1 MNVILLE
8 GNRHLGKI
16 GDTVNVKPGYAR
28 NFLIPQKKAIMAT
41 VTNVAKFEERRAEL
55 ESAAKEVIAAAQK
68 IAEKIDYATIT
79 ITAKAGDEGRLFGS
93 IGTSD
98 IVTAVAD
105 QLDTTIKRSEV
116 ALPHGAIRHAGEY
129 VVDIHLHSDVVAKV
143 NLYVVAEK

>member
-16 GDTVNVKPGYAR
+16 GDTVSVKPGYAR

-41 VTNVAKFEERRAEL
+41 VSNIAKFEERRAEL
-55 ESAAKEVIAAAQK
+55 ERAAHEVIAAAQK
-68 IAEKIDYATIT
+68 IADTINDKTIT

-98 IVTAVAD
+98 IVKTILD
-105 QLDTTIKRSEV
+105 QLGATVKRAEI
-116 ALPHGAIRHAGEY
+116 ALPHGTIRHAGEY
-129 VVDIHLHSDVVAKV
+129 AVDVHLHSDVVAKI
-143 NLYVVAEK
+143 NLHVVAEK